1 MSGPPCQHC
10 TAIGKQMGI
19 KDALRAEPFFRVM
32 EVAKELDRRGELLV
46 VCYENTP
53 AILLNLQNG
62 VFAELLKEWWSANM
76 PTWTEFDIWTL
87 DAKDHGTRVSRI
99 RVFLVS
105 CPLWFR
111 DAVHDLTPEHFEK
124 CTGHTPFIEPAK
136 TMAPPF
142 ESFLDKDVK
151 PVPQDIISKKMKKH
165 FRSWAGKFKLLDVNY
180 ATTDCSRNPKN
191 KFKARL
197 TKDAPYKIEKKTL
210 TVRNKIQ

>member
-1 MSGPPCQHC
+1 MEKPLVEWQSCHALMSGPPCQHC

-99 RVFLVS
+99 RVFLGPDDCV
-105 CPLWFR
+105 R
-111 DAVHDLTPEHFEK
+111 
-124 CTGHTPFIEPAK
+124 
-136 TMAPPF
+136 
-142 ESFLDKDVK
+142 
-151 PVPQDIISKKMKKH
+151 
-165 FRSWAGKFKLLDVNY
+165 
-180 ATTDCSRNPKN
+180 ATTIERSRHVMD
-191 KFKARL
+191 RGGS
-197 TKDAPYKIEKKTL
+197 
-210 TVRNKIQ
+210 